1 MTQMNLAD
9 EAKEK
14 AIKQVMNGASLDD
27 RKIVSEA
34 LDRVIARRKNFTS
47 ETVIAEMGFSYEIIR
62 EPRLLGGMILTA
74 KRNGRIRA
82 TRPVKGIRA
91 KRHGAWVTEWEVI

>member
-34 LDRVIARRKNFTS
+34 IDRVIARRSNFTS
-47 ETVIAEMGFSYEIIR
+47 ETVIAEIGDAYETLR
-62 EPRLLGGMILTA
+62 EPRLLGGMILA
-74 KRNGRIRA
+74 ANRKGRIEA
-82 TRPVKGIRA
+82 INIVKGVRA
-91 KRHGAWVTEWEVI
+91 KRHGANITLWKVL